1 MKPKEGRQMTNK
13 RLAIIQGVTA
23 TSQALIEKWLKQL
36 QILEGKTALGITLSA
51 KESQDLAF
59 YRAFLIV
66 ARDRQQKAA

>member
-1 MKPKEGRQMTNK
+1 MNDR
-13 RLAIIQGVTA
+13 RLAVIQGVTA

-36 QILEGKTALGITLSA
+36 QILEGKSALGITLSA

>member
-1 MKPKEGRQMTNK
+1 MTDR
-13 RLAIIQGVTA
+13 RLAVIQGVTA

-36 QILEGKTALGITLSA
+36 QILEGKSALGITLSA

>member
-1 MKPKEGRQMTNK
+1 MTDR
-13 RLAIIQGVTA
+13 RLAVIQGVTA

-36 QILEGKTALGITLSA
+36 QILEGKSVLGITLSA

-66 ARDRQQKAA
+66 AKDRQQKAA